1 MGKFLIVILFV
12 AFSLTTPVIAGIY
25 KWTDKDGNVHFGDQP
40 VNQKS
45 AKELNIKINN
55 KTGFSNSSGNK
66 GEREYL
72 LKKIDE
78 KKIENAEKRKKR
90 LAKKKEY
97 KQKCRNYKSHYQAQ
111 IQANSMYTMSPS
123 GERTYLS
130 DKGRASRMKKIKKG
144 IAKYCR

>member
-1 MGKFLIVILFV
+1 MGKYLIVLLFV
-12 AFSLTTPVIAGIY
+12 VAPINAGIY
-25 KWTDKDGNVHFGDQP
+25 KWTDKDGNIHFGDQP
-40 VNQKS
+40 VNQDS

-66 GEREYL
+66 DEREYL

-78 KKIENAEKRKKR
+78 KKIEDAEKRKKN

-97 KQKCRNYKSHYQAQ
+97 KRNCRSYKSSYQAQ
-111 IQANSMYTMSPS
+111 IQANAMYTMSPS

-130 DKGRASRMKKIKKG
+130 DKGRAARMKKIKKG